1 MRLELSH
8 YTIDSRHSNNNKG
21 NEIRTEPLY
30 YSIVGTVIIIQA
42 MRLELGHYTIDSRH
56 SNNNTGNEIRTE
68 PLYYR

>member
-1 MRLELSH
+1 
-8 YTIDSRHSNNNKG
+8 
-21 NEIRTEPLY
+21 
-30 YSIVGTVIIIQA
+30 